1 MDKALNILYKDNKK
15 NVSVAIEE
23 LILHLCSNNNISS
36 NSVEYTPISNLNK
49 EDLSQLGDL
58 VFFPAEEQKSLDTT
72 FDYPIH
78 LYETTNRNPSYFPL
92 FQVSKAHPFSIN
104 LFDSICKLVS
114 NQMYKMITFL
124 VEDNSQ
130 VNTIKDVLSKAI
142 HLPSYQYFKSQF
154 IFKKDIV
161 QMKSFNP
168 GTVISFLTDD
178 SLTKVTPALP
188 IQLISKQLFLSKE
201 TLLMSTLD
209 TSDVRQ
215 FMDEVKTLSF
225 MLNLIG
231 LKNLH
236 EELEL
241 AIKKIAPMANDYT
254 DRYWCNEMLCISME
268 DKAYDPFEQHKAKNK
283 YGIII

>member
-49 EDLSQLGDL
+49 EDFSQLGDL
-58 VFFPAEEQKSLDTT
+58 VFFPAEEQTSLDTT
-72 FDYPIH
+72 FDCPIH
-78 LYETTNRNPSYFPL
+78 LYETTNRNPAYFPL
-92 FQVSKAHPFSIN
+92 IQVSKAYPFTIN

-154 IFKKDIV
+154 IFKKDVV

-168 GTVISFLTDD
+168 GTVISFLTDE
-178 SLTKVTPALP
+178 SLMKVTPALP

-215 FMDEVKTLSF
+215 FMNEVKTLSF
-225 MLNLIG
+225 MLNLMG

-236 EELEL
+236 EELEP
-241 AIKKIAPMANDYT
+241 AIKKIAPIANDYA

-268 DKAYDPFEQHKAKNK
+268 DKAYDPFEQHEAKNK

>member
-114 NQMYKMITFL
+114 NQMYKMITFI

-188 IQLISKQLFLSKE
+188 IQLISKQLFLSKG

-215 FMDEVKTLSF
+215 FMNEVKSLSF

-241 AIKKIAPMANDYT
+241 AIKKIAPIANDYT

>member
-178 SLTKVTPALP
+178 SLTQVTPALP

-215 FMDEVKTLSF
+215 FMNEVKTLSF

>member
-15 NVSVAIEE
+15 NISVAIEE
-23 LILHLCSNNNISS
+23 LILHLCSTNNLSS
-36 NSVEYTPISNLNK
+36 NSVEYIPISNLNN

-58 VFFPAEEQKSLDTT
+58 AFFPAEERNSLGTT
-72 FDYPIH
+72 FDCPIC

-92 FQVSKAHPFSIN
+92 FQVREAQPFSIN
-104 LFDSICKLVS
+104 LFDSICRLVS
-114 NQMYKMITFL
+114 NQVYKMLTFL

-130 VNTIKDVLSKAI
+130 VNIIKDVLSKAT

-154 IFKKDIV
+154 IFKKDAV
-161 QMKSFNP
+161 QMQSFNP
-168 GTVISFLTDD
+168 GTVISFLTDE
-178 SLTKVTPALP
+178 SLSKVTHALP
-188 IQLISKQLFLSKE
+188 IELISKQLFLSKE
-201 TLLMSTLD
+201 TLLMSTID

-215 FMDEVKTLSF
+215 YMNEVKTLSF
-225 MLNLIG
+225 MLNLVG
-231 LKNLH
+231 LNNLH

-241 AIKKIAPMANDYT
+241 AIKKIAPITSDYS

>member
-78 LYETTNRNPSYFPL
+78 LYETTNLNPSYFPL

-178 SLTKVTPALP
+178 SLTQVTPALP

>member
-23 LILHLCSNNNISS
+23 LLLHLCSNNNISS

-114 NQMYKMITFL
+114 NQMYKMITFI

-188 IQLISKQLFLSKE
+188 IQLISKQLFLSKG

-215 FMDEVKTLSF
+215 FMNEVKSLSF

-241 AIKKIAPMANDYT
+241 AIKKIAPITNDYT

>member
-23 LILHLCSNNNISS
+23 LLLHLCSNNNISS

-114 NQMYKMITFL
+114 NQMYKMITFI

-188 IQLISKQLFLSKE
+188 IQLISKQLFLSKG

-215 FMDEVKTLSF
+215 FMNEVKSLSF

-241 AIKKIAPMANDYT
+241 AIKKIAPIANDYT

>member
-114 NQMYKMITFL
+114 NQMYKMITFI

-215 FMDEVKTLSF
+215 FMNEVKTLSF

-241 AIKKIAPMANDYT
+241 AIKKIAPITNDYT

-268 DKAYDPFEQHKAKNK
+268 DKAYDPFEQHKTKNK